1 MFKIDRKAFLA
12 LALGM
17 SAGGCYVSTPPPAG
31 YYPQPAPSPQ
41 AAPTPGGEPASRAA
55 APQDECVGWTPTG
68 ECNQW
73 EPMAAAPQDE
83 CVGWTPTGECNRWEP
98 TQECVGWTP
107 TGECNQWE
115 PYRE

>member
-1 MFKIDRKAFLA
+1 MLKIDRKAFLA

-41 AAPTPGGEPASRAA
+41 AAPTPAGAPAPRTA
-55 APQDECVGWTPTG
+55 APQDECI
-68 ECNQW
+68 
-73 EPMAAAPQDE
+73 
-83 CVGWTPTGECNRWEP
+83 GWTPTGECNRWEP

>member
-1 MFKIDRKAFLA
+1 MLKIDRKAFLA

-17 SAGGCYVSTPPPAG
+17 SAGACYVSPSPPPAA
-31 YYPQPAPSPQ
+31 YPRQAPAQAQPGADQPPS
-41 AAPTPGGEPASRAA
+41 A

-73 EPMAAAPQDE
+73 ESMAAAPQDE
-83 CVGWTPTGECNRWEP
+83 CIGWTPTGECNAWAP

-115 PYRE
+115 PINE

>member
-1 MFKIDRKAFLA
+1 MLKIDRKAFLA

-17 SAGGCYVSTPPPAG
+17 SVGGCYTNPPPAA
-31 YYPQPAPSPQ
+31 YPQPQGQPMQ
-41 AAPTPGGEPASRAA
+41 AEPPYQGQSA

-73 EPMAAAPQDE
+73 ESMAAAPQDE
-83 CVGWTPTGECNRWEP
+83 CVGWNRAGECNRWEP
-98 TQECVGWTP
+98 ARECVGWTP
-107 TGECNQWE
+107 TGECNQWQ